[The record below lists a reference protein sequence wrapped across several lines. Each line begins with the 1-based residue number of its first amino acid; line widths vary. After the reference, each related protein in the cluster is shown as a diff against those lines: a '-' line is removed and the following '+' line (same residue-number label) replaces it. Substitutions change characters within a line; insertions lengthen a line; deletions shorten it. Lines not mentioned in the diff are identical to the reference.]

1 MIERSCRFFMSGKKH
16 STPEQELEFA
26 MNLLRRLLIILIVL
40 ATIVVGV
47 LFALQNTA
55 LVPLDL
61 LVYTFDPK
69 SLALWVLAA
78 FAVGGVLGMLTA
90 SGIILRLRTSAR
102 MANKRTA
109 KVMSE
114 LDTLRA
120 SGTPSSE

>member
-1 MIERSCRFFMSGKKH
+1 
-16 STPEQELEFA
+16 
-26 MNLLRRLLIILIVL
+26 MNLLRKLLTIFVVL
-40 ATIVVGV
+40 ATVVVGV
-47 LFALQNTA
+47 LFALQNTT

-61 LVYTFDPK
+61 LVYPFDPK

-78 FAVGGVLGMLTA
+78 FAAGGVLGMLTA
-90 SGIILRLRTSAR
+90 SGIILRLRTTVR

-120 SGTPSSE
+120 SGSKSSE